1 MVLAIKGVRETL
13 PNLASLPIVFNHI
26 LFVVFRVSEFS
37 HKGREGGMQAVSC
50 YTRIQERLVIYWLHQ
65 LQRKHFSLV
74 NPNIT
79 LFLLLKQRFR
89 FIHSTV
95 QISAPHFIYTP
106 GELVSKIGTNIMW
119 NNLHIIA
126 MVCVLLSQRTLV
138 LLATLSAF
146 TISTA
151 VSMDVAMCPSVLG
164 CVSRQAITRR
174 NWLIREPGTQLVIL
188 P

>member
-1 MVLAIKGVRETL
+1 M
-13 PNLASLPIVFNHI
+13 
-26 LFVVFRVSEFS
+26 
-37 HKGREGGMQAVSC
+37 
-50 YTRIQERLVIYWLHQ
+50 
-65 LQRKHFSLV
+65 
-74 NPNIT
+74 
-79 LFLLLKQRFR
+79 
-89 FIHSTV
+89 
-95 QISAPHFIYTP
+95 YTP
-106 GELVSKIGTNIMW
+106 RELVSRIETNIMW